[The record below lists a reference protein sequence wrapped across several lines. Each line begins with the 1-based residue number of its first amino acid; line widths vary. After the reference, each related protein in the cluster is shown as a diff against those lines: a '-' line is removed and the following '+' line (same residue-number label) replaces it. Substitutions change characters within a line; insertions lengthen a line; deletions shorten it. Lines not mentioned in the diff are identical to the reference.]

1 MHLKQPEKQEQNKPK
16 TSIQREIIKIRA
28 SINELE
34 AKKTIQR
41 INEQKVGSL
50 KRLTIL
56 TYT

>member
-1 MHLKQPEKQEQNKPK
+1 MHLKQPEIQEQNKPK

-41 INEQKVGSL
+41 INEQKFGSL

>member
-1 MHLKQPEKQEQNKPK
+1 MHLKQPEIQEQNKPK